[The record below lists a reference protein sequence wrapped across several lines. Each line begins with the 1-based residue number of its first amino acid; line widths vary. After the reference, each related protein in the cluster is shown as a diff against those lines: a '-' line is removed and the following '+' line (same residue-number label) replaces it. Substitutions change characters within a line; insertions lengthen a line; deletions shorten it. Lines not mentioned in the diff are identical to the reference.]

1 MADLDD
7 KNGAGTRRRCSW
19 TKRYW
24 PPSAASWAKTVC
36 CPSISSLKAPTAEV
50 VMSRSM
56 YHLAKKIARLLQ
68 KRVHEV
74 KRAVGYALAWEE
86 LIAAGE

>member
-1 MADLDD
+1 MDEEVLA
-7 KNGAGTRRRCSW
+7 
-19 TKRYW
+19 TKRRVLGEDGML
-24 PPSAASWAKTVC
+24 SLHL
-36 CPSISSLKAPTAEV
+36 SLKAPTAEV

-56 YHLAKKIARLLQ
+56 YHLAKKITRLLQ